1 MEPLLISINE
11 ANNPKPT
18 ERDPMELRDE
28 IKDVILLAAQRVLS
42 NNKGDLSAADEAR
55 LRAALEDRIPLYS
68 ERYPI
73 LGLLNELDVVADA
86 GHAAAV
92 ATNAT
97 IKRQRGIPNLGW
109 DDELGKFRTP
119 ITDQWSNAIRESAA
133 EAAEQ
138 YFRKASKYFEENQR
152 EQATECLCSAIICS
166 IAATAALLGWPHRDS
181 DDDLRTV
188 VALAT
193 GSLPAEGES
202 VYKLLQSASQQGQD
216 LNSAFAAAMGQ
227 PDAVR
232 TGAYQEAERTNDEA
246 FLFARTAVTLADQ
259 LGRRLR

>member
-1 MEPLLISINE
+1 MPRHAPGWPGLAGQPEHQSCG
-11 ANNPKPT
+11 
-18 ERDPMELRDE
+18 
-28 IKDVILLAAQRVLS
+28 DVILLAAQRVLS
-42 NNKGDLSAADEAR
+42 NTTGDLSTADEAR
-55 LRAALEDRIPLYS
+55 LRADLEDRIPLYT

-73 LGLLNELDVVADA
+73 LGLLNDLDADA

-166 IAATAALLGWPHRDS
+166 IAATAALLGWPHRDR

-232 TGAYQEAERTNDEA
+232 TGAYQEAGRTNDEA
-246 FLFARTAVTLADQ
+246 FLFARTAVALADQ
-259 LGRRLR
+259 LGRRIR

>member
-1 MEPLLISINE
+1 
-11 ANNPKPT
+11 
-18 ERDPMELRDE
+18 MELRNE
-28 IKDVILLAAQRVLS
+28 IKDVILISAQRVLS
-42 NNKGDLSAADEAR
+42 NTTGSLSDADEVK
-55 LRAALEDRIPLYS
+55 LRANFEERISRYN

-73 LGLLNELDVVADA
+73 LGLLNELEDVAGA

-92 ATNAT
+92 ATNT
-97 IKRQRGIPNLGW
+97 DMKRQHGIPNLGW
-109 DDELGKFRTP
+109 DEQLGGFRNP
-119 ITDQWSNAIRESAA
+119 VTDQWTNAIQESAA
-133 EAAEQ
+133 EAAEE
-138 YFRKASKYFEENQR
+138 YFRKASIYFEKNQC

-166 IAATAALLGWPHRDS
+166 IAATSALLGWPHRDR

-188 VALAT
+188 VALAN
-193 GSLPAEGES
+193 GSLPDEGES
-202 VYKLLQSASQQGQD
+202 IYKLLQSASQQGQD

-232 TGAYQEAERTNDEA
+232 SGAYQEAGRTKDEA